1 MNAKLRLENDA
12 IRIAVAD
19 AARDEARRSLPFN
32 LSERGHERRV
42 TLDRR
47 LATILRG
54 QDIPHVFISG
64 YGPNYHYPKG
74 VFESA
79 AHLLKERLGA
89 SPIAFYEGAVY
100 RVRND

>member
-19 AARDEARRSLPFN
+19 AARDEARRQPFN
-32 LSERGHERRV
+32 LSGRSHERRV

-54 QDIPHVFISG
+54 QDIPRVFISG
-64 YGPNYHYPKG
+64 YGANYHYPHR

-79 AHLLKERLGA
+79 AQLLKERLGA
-89 SPIAFYEGAVY
+89 LPIAFYEDTVY
-100 RVRND
+100 RVKND